1 MKNVLIIL
9 FSVLSLTSCKNRNV
23 DDAKKTK
30 SETPMNFNQEQTYY
44 KIKLSSSLPYK
55 LLLNDLI
62 IDEDNGEEGGAVET
76 NLFANNLILNS
87 GIQHLKIVLFPK
99 KDEDSITQRSLDY
112 IKIALV
118 KLNLIDSKDSEL
130 IKEFNIK
137 NANSGSGNSYQWEFI
152 SVIPYKIN
160 GWSNSVN
167 LIKQDQK
174 ELLKEVIEFYK
185 KTYDV
190 LNSGDSSKFLDMV
203 SKRNEETAIAF
214 YNNPGVL
221 QEKEELAQRVKE
233 AKGKM
238 NPLQDFTIKFYGN
251 GRIVTLENKNGDS
264 PLYYSTE
271 DYDDFFSIQ
280 LHRPK
285 DGEPLE
291 IIR

>member
-1 MKNVLIIL
+1 MKLYITCVCLILGFFVEENYKKIL
-9 FSVLSLTSCKNRNV
+9 VKY
-23 DDAKKTK
+23 
-30 SETPMNFNQEQTYY
+30 NQEQTFY

-55 LLLNDLI
+55 LLLNDVI

-76 NLFANNLILNS
+76 NSFANNLILNS
-87 GIQHLKIVLFPK
+87 SVQHLKIILFPK
-99 KDEDSITQRSLDY
+99 KGEDSITKRSLDY

-118 KLNLIDSKDSEL
+118 KLNSIDSKSSEL

-137 NANSGSGNSYQWEFI
+137 NANIKLENSYQWEFASI
-152 SVIPYKIN
+152 VSYKIN

-167 LIKQDQK
+167 LIEQNQK
-174 ELLKEVIEFYK
+174 ELLKEVIKFYND
-185 KTYDV
+185 TYDI
-190 LNSGDSSKFLDMV
+190 LNSGDSSKFLGLI

-214 YNNPGVL
+214 YNNPGIL

-251 GRIVTLENKNGDS
+251 GRIVTLENKDGDS

-285 DGEPLE
+285 KGASLE
-291 IIR
+291 VIR